1 MFPLFKNSSVSN
13 LNFSKKKILNSFKK
27 LDNIHINFELEI
39 SSFLEEFLKILS
51 SEDFNLIK
59 ENYTKN
65 FSEEGELLFEEIFN
79 HINYNSRKLEVIF
92 TRQYK
97 IRLKNNIRPESYSNN
112 IIIPIR
118 YILEISEE
126 KTKAILVKKLN
137 KEILKQYEKYSQ
149 AFIHYFFCLINSI
162 KEKINELNHLNKEG
176 NKLELRRHIVFL
188 EFLEKKKL
196 DYNDISKFNFDF
208 IMGEINFYQNLKQF
222 NFEELDLFISN
233 ISESYNNSKDKITFD
248 LIEEYENEIRNY
260 DFSTI
265 EKKINIIIERLKK
278 IYSFYKNI
286 KSN

>member
-65 FSEEGELLFEEIFN
+65 FSEEGELLFEEIFS